1 MARLILFAVL
11 VAAVVVAAL
20 TLLAALRPGPAAA
33 AAAAAAADTTLPR
46 RVDTMP
52 RSFRTIS
59 YTLLLVLMVGVTT
72 GWIGGL

>member
-20 TLLAALRPGPAAA
+20 TLLAALRPGP
-33 AAAAAAADTTLPR
+33 AAAAAADTTLPR

>member
-1 MARLILFAVL
+1 MARLILIAVL

-20 TLLAALRPGPAAA
+20 TLLAALRPSPA

>member
-20 TLLAALRPGPAAA
+20 TLLAALRPGPAA

>member
-1 MARLILFAVL
+1 MARLILIAVL

-20 TLLAALRPGPAAA
+20 TLLAALRPGP
-33 AAAAAAADTTLPR
+33 AAADTTLPR

-59 YTLLLVLMVGVTT
+59 YTLLLVLMVGITT

>member
-20 TLLAALRPGPAAA
+20 TLLAALRPSPA